1 MFLEGSFDNTS
12 HIKLP
17 LANFGMLQKA
27 PETAQWKI
35 LNKLRSLGMLNCMGG
50 VFRLVINLKLYCK

>member
-50 VFRLVINLKLYCK
+50 DVK